1 MTRYSFA
8 VLAALSGP
16 ALSIAQETP
25 PIADIAHEASLQK
38 PVTAKFATTPLPT
51 VLKSLS
57 KDAGVPIEATMS
69 MSLLKATVLVK
80 DQPVGVVMAR
90 LADVFHGEWR
100 KSGDLF
106 RLSIP
111 SDWSSRESAFI
122 RAEDDAQHKEVEAT
136 LRGLMAGTD
145 VPYDRVLQD
154 LNDSKTSASRKEE
167 LGRVRT
173 PGAYLLGYTFAHL
186 SNAQWQTFWAGKP
199 IRASVF
205 VRTPN
210 QPTVPPPNANNISGV
225 GGGQATTQRDLPR
238 FPGRGLPQGQQG
250 QQAPPA
256 APQGTNVRVFASYN
270 PLTGELKTSEG
281 GIGTRMAV
289 AASLV
294 AHPFPEGELAA
305 NPFGKEVLLWSRVE
319 EESPILKT
327 PVSGQLPPGAYF
339 NGQHSLGEILTWVHE
354 KTNVPIVAD
363 AFRVSVRVP
372 NASGTVASVLEGLAN
387 SNHEF
392 LRTENGFVMMRHG
405 GFWRL
410 KTLELPEDAYLRI
423 ESAKPPK
430 LDDYAAFAATL
441 KPAQCLAFR
450 VPNAILTHFDPDPL
464 RIGMPALRFYATL
477 GGAEKQ
483 AALSGQ
489 ALAFGR
495 LSSSA
500 REQFVEALND
510 PDGKPVG
517 TGGLSLDDPQVAAAM
532 GFLMSSST
540 AERVVADTSGY
551 ARRGVGSARKMLFGT
566 SPQDGVQYLI
576 PVD

>member
-1 MTRYSFA
+1 MKRYSFA

-16 ALSIAQETP
+16 ALSHAQETA
-25 PIADIAHEASLQK
+25 PIADIAHVAGLQK

-51 VLKSLS
+51 ILKALS
-57 KDAGVPIEATMS
+57 KDSGVPIEATMS
-69 MSLLKATVLVK
+69 MSPLKATVLVK

-100 KSGDLF
+100 QSGDLY

-111 SDWSSRESAFI
+111 SDWSTRESAFI
-122 RAEDDAQHKEVEAT
+122 RAEDDAQRKEVYTT
-136 LRGLMAGTD
+136 LRALMAGTN
-145 VPYDRVLQD
+145 VPYDRVMQD
-154 LNDSKTSASRKEE
+154 LNDPKTSAARKEE

-173 PGAYLLGYTFAHL
+173 PSAYLLGYTFAHL

-199 IRASVF
+199 VRASVF

-210 QPTVPPPNANNISGV
+210 QQVVPPPNASAD
-225 GGGQATTQRDLPR
+225 QTASTQVQRRLPQ
-238 FPGRGLPQGQQG
+238 FPGRGLPPGQQGQQG
-250 QQAPPA
+250 QQEAGA
-256 APQGTNVRVFASYN
+256 ASQGINVRAFASYN
-270 PLTGELKTSEG
+270 PLTGELKSSEN
-281 GIGTRMAV
+281 GIGARANV
-289 AASLV
+289 APSLV
-294 AHPFPEGELAA
+294 AHPFPEGELASL
-305 NPFGKEVLLWSRVE
+305 PFGKEVLLWSRVE

-327 PVSGQLPPGAYF
+327 PVSGPLPAGTYF
-339 NGQHSLGEILTWVHE
+339 NGQHSLGDILTWVHE
-354 KTNVPIVAD
+354 KTNVSIVAD
-363 AFRVSVRVP
+363 AFRVSVRTL

-410 KTLELPEDAYLRI
+410 KTLELPEDAYQRI
-423 ESAKPPK
+423 ETAKPPK
-430 LDDYAAFAATL
+430 LDDYATFAANL

-450 VPNAILTHFDPDPL
+450 VPNAVLTRFDPEPL
-464 RIGMPALRFYATL
+464 RSGMPALRFYATL
-477 GGAEKQ
+477 SGSERQ
-483 AALSGQ
+483 AALAGR
-489 ALAFGR
+489 ALPFVR

-500 REQFVEALND
+500 QELFAEALND

-517 TGGLSLDDPQVAAAM
+517 ASGLNPDDPQVSAAM
-532 GFLMSSST
+532 GFLMGSST
-540 AERVVADTSGY
+540 AERVVADTSGVT
-551 ARRGVGSARKMLFGT
+551 RRGVGGARKMLFGT